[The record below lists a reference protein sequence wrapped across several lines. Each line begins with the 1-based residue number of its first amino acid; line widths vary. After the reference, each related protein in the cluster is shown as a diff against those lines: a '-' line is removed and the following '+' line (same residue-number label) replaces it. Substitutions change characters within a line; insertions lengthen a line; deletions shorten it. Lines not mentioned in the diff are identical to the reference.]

1 MKHSLLLAS
10 LAAALAL
17 AGCATNPSLD
27 HRVVCSLDGKA
38 TFLTTYGP
46 VALTNPVPDA
56 DVICAK
62 VQTAQVITV
71 SPAALAASSAK

>member
-1 MKHSLLLAS
+1 MKRLLIL
-10 LAAALAL
+10 LCIAALS
-17 AGCATNPSLD
+17 GCATNPALD
-27 HRVVCSLDGKA
+27 HRVTCTLDGKA
-38 TFLTTYGP
+38 QFIVTYGP

-62 VQTAQVITV
+62 VQTAQVLTV

>member
-10 LAAALAL
+10 IVAAIALS
-17 AGCATNPSLD
+17 GCATNVALD
-27 HRVVCSLDGKA
+27 HRISCSLDGKA
-38 TFLTTYGP
+38 VFLVTYGP

-62 VQTAQVITV
+62 VQTAQVVTV